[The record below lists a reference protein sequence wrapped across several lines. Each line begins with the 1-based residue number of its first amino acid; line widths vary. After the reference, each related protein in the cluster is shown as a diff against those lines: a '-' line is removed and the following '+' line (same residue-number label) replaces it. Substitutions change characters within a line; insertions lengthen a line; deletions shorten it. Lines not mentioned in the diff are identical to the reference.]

1 MRPLLLALL
10 PLVVV
15 APAVADTIDPGARL
29 LAAYP
34 EVVERIDGND
44 LVLKTGRRIAIS
56 DGRTKS
62 FEERLAR
69 PDLADMFADSYP
81 TGPVV
86 APAKNADPGR
96 YRNAAFFDAIYGD
109 CRKGDVETHLVA
121 VPWVPKH
128 GGGKVKISSRAG
140 AAEALAAVSRE
151 LDAGP
156 AEWRRFLVPAAG
168 TYNCRVIAG
177 TDRVSAHGWGIAVD
191 IATKASDYWY
201 WSDPKGVNVVFRNR
215 IPAEIGAVFE
225 RHGFVWG
232 ARWYHHDTMHFEYR
246 PEILGI
252 DRRK

>member
-10 PLVVV
+10 AVVL
-15 APAVADTIDPGARL
+15 ARPAAAETIDPGARL

-44 LVLKTGRRIAIS
+44 LVLKSGQRLPIS
-56 DGRTKS
+56 DGRAKS

-69 PDLADMFADSYP
+69 PDLADMFADPYP
-81 TGPVV
+81 TGPIA

-96 YRNAAFFDAIYGD
+96 YRNAAFFDALYGD
-109 CRKGDVETHLVA
+109 CRKGDVEKHLVA

-128 GGGKVKISSRAG
+128 GGGTVRISSRAG
-140 AAEALAAVSRE
+140 AAEALRAVSAE

-156 AEWRRFLVPAAG
+156 AAWRAFLVPAAG

-201 WSDPKGVNVVFRNR
+201 WSDPKGANVVFRNR